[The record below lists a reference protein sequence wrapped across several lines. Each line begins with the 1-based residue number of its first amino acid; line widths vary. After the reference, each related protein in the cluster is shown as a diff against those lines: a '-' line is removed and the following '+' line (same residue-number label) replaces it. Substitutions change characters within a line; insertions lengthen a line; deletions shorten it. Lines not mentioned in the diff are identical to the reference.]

1 MIHYT
6 RHAQQRMQQRGITT
20 QEVEDCLAQPDI
32 TYPDGNGNVN
42 VIRGSLRVVVTADR
56 KQVITVVRK

>member
-1 MIHYT
+1 
-6 RHAQQRMQQRGITT
+6 MQQRGITT